1 MPEQRITSAG
11 TKERWLTSEKLVVAI
26 IVPIA
31 VVLLGA
37 ALTWWTNRPTTDV
50 EVVDL
55 TVVEGEVVEGQQP
68 GELGIV
74 PPRIQVALRN
84 LGDQVSV
91 VTGAQ
96 LKILDHAF
104 LAICEAGGALM
115 VSQTYDVLLP
125 LDPTPNEVVG
135 VDVVQELQPNQA
147 DRFEFSLQTPQPE
160 EVFATG
166 THLYRIGVSLIRDGN
181 AETLDAGVAIVGAPV
196 LNVDID
202 SIGVTADLLESPD
215 EVGACYRNFRF
226 EYQRVQG
233 WEGQRSPQLAAAP
246 DDILVD

>member
-31 VVLLGA
+31 VVVLGA
-37 ALTWWTNRPTTDV
+37 ALTWWTNRPKTDV

-55 TVVEGEVVEGQQP
+55 TVVEGGVVEGQQP
-68 GELGIV
+68 GELDIV

-104 LAICEAGGALM
+104 LAI
-115 VSQTYDVLLP
+115 
-125 LDPTPNEVVG
+125 
-135 VDVVQELQPNQA
+135 
-147 DRFEFSLQTPQPE
+147 
-160 EVFATG
+160 
-166 THLYRIGVSLIRDGN
+166 
-181 AETLDAGVAIVGAPV
+181 
-196 LNVDID
+196 
-202 SIGVTADLLESPD
+202 
-215 EVGACYRNFRF
+215 
-226 EYQRVQG
+226 
-233 WEGQRSPQLAAAP
+233 
-246 DDILVD
+246 